1 MSVQLIIYPQHFN
14 GEFNA
19 ISTNPNEFLVNGI
32 NFNGLSTASSHDSA
46 VTSLS
51 TILASASPTIPN
63 TWFRFRYIGSSTPAL
78 PTNTSGNLVLNSV
91 ASSPYITGV
100 YQIASGRID
109 VAHDGDSTIMAA
121 PGYGRAVMVRNLDD
135 TNYVTIYD
143 GASSATDPI
152 GILEPGEF
160 LFTIIRGTG
169 TTTARANTAA
179 VTIEYFAVEI
189 DSAA

>member
-1 MSVQLIIYPQHFN
+1 MSQNYTFN
-14 GEFNA
+14 GSLTMTASSATGF
-19 ISTNPNEFLVNGI
+19 S
-32 NFNGLSTASSHDSA
+32 STASQS
-46 VTSLS
+46 
-51 TILASASPTIPN
+51 
-63 TWFRFRYIGSSTPAL
+63 FK
-78 PTNTSGNLVLNSV
+78 LN
-91 ASSPYITGV
+91 ITGV
-100 YQIASGRID
+100 DQIASGRID

-121 PGYGRAVMVRNLDD
+121 PGYGRAVMVKNLDD

-152 GILEPGEF
+152 GVLEPGEF

-169 TTTARANTAA
+169 TTTARANTAT

>member
-1 MSVQLIIYPQHFN
+1 MAQNYTFN
-14 GEFNA
+14 G
-19 ISTNPNEFLVNGI
+19 S
-32 NFNGLSTASSHDSA
+32 LSMTASSA
-46 VTSLS
+46 TGFTS
-51 TILASASPTIPN
+51 SASQSFT
-63 TWFRFRYIGSSTPAL
+63 
-78 PTNTSGNLVLNSV
+78 LN
-91 ASSPYITGV
+91 ITGV
-100 YQIASGRID
+100 DQIASGRID
-109 VAHDGDSTIMAA
+109 EATDGDASIMDAR
-121 PGYGRAVMVRNLDD
+121 GDGRAVMVRNLDD